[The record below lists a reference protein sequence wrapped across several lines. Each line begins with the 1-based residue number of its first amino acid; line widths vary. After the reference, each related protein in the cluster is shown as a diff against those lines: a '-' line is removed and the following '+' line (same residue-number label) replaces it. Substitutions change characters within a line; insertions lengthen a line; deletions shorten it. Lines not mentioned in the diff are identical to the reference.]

1 MKRYIRAGVRSVS
14 KKSKHIRL
22 NYNAVDTVM
31 DKLEGIISTLESD
44 YDVDLVLDW
53 GFNNYN
59 EHFYINCGVEED
71 SQIETRSGNLVKI
84 STYSVKVIRPST
96 MPSDYGPIDMSTVWC
111 STNGINFMVLSLS
124 ISNSDYDDAEIVIRG
139 RGLNDE
145 DRTLTD
151 ISEVIPEIK
160 QNLAAIERGIDKS
173 IESAYSKAVEAKA
186 AYIQEQREKAARRQN
201 RELSKPVTLSN
212 ISKAI
217 AELKKNSDSSIV
229 KKGNYLRVTSYEDD
243 FVQYFDL
250 EQVVD
255 ELNQDDITI
264 GDLIADPDIML
275 DCSTIGKS
283 GVHHAFEADDYRE
296 FKREMNSKLGFSK
309 Q

>member
-1 MKRYIRAGVRSVS
+1 MPVLGVYL